1 MYRKDQ
7 PCEEKCDLIAPA
19 ENSHYSCRPLLWLGP
34 RGPVTFESVKNNE
47 DKSCVTD
54 LTCVHCGAVYP
65 GGNLVAAEGVWMTCP
80 KCGPADGILDIGYD
94 YDRVRA
100 GWKAKSLTARAFTH
114 WRYAELL
121 PLRPSAVRNDWPD
134 GWTPVLDAT
143 RLATY
148 LGLKQILL
156 KDEGR
161 NPTASF
167 KDRASSVGVAHALQV
182 GAKTIACASTG
193 NAASSLAGHAA
204 LAGLPAYIFVP
215 ATAPEP
221 KIAQLQVFG
230 ATVFAVKSSYDA
242 AYDLCSKA
250 CQEFGWYNRNC
261 AINPVLVE
269 GKKTAGLEVA
279 EQSTG
284 FGGVPDWVAVSVGD
298 GCTIAGIWKGLKQMH
313 ELGVIDRLPRLL
325 AAQAEYVKPIDYA
338 MKHGKLPPIGEGQTI
353 ADSIDVHVPRNWR
366 KAVNAIRESNGVVVT
381 ASDDAI
387 LDAMRLAGR
396 HGMFAEPA
404 AAASLAAVISALDSK
419 TIQPTDRVLIM
430 ITGSGL
436 KDTKNAIR
444 AGGKPISIAPTV
456 NAVKSAVAD
465 HAEAQRTQ
473 G

>member
-1 MYRKDQ
+1 M
-7 PCEEKCDLIAPA
+7 A
-19 ENSHYSCRPLLWLGP
+19 
-34 RGPVTFESVKNNE
+34 
-47 DKSCVTD
+47 SCVTG
-54 LTCVHCGAVYP
+54 LTCIHCGTVYLAA
-65 GGNLVAAEGVWMTCP
+65 NLVKAEGVWMTCP
-80 KCGPADGILDIGYD
+80 KCGPADGVLDINYD
-94 YDRVRA
+94 LDRVRA
-100 GWKAKSLTARAFTH
+100 AWKTRPLAERPLNH

-121 PLRPSAVRNDWPD
+121 PLEATTIRHDWQV
-134 GWTPVLDAT
+134 GWTPNIDAG
-143 RLATY
+143 RLARD
-148 LGLKQILL
+148 LGIRQVLL

-182 GAKTIACASTG
+182 GARTIACASTG

-221 KIAQLQVFG
+221 KLAQLLVFG
-230 ATVFAVKSSYDA
+230 ATVFAVQSTYDA
-242 AYDLCSKA
+242 AYDLCSQA
-250 CQEFGWYNRNC
+250 CQEFDWYNRNC

-279 EQSTG
+279 EQCAS

-298 GCTIAGIWKGLKQMH
+298 GCTIAGVWRGLKQMH

-325 AAQAEYVKPIDYA
+325 AAQAEHVKPVAYA
-338 MKHGKLPPIGEGQTI
+338 LEHGELPRESSGKTI

-366 KAVNAIRESNGVVVT
+366 KAVQAIREAEGVVVT
-381 ASDDAI
+381 ASDEAI

-396 HGMFAEPA
+396 NGVFAEPA
-404 AAASLAAVISALDSK
+404 AAASLAAVVSAVDAK
-419 TIQPTDRVLIM
+419 IIGPNDRVLVM

-444 AGGKPISIAPTV
+444 AGGRPIAIEPSVA
-456 NAVKSAVAD
+456 AVHQALEGSRKGAK
-465 HAEAQRTQ
+465 TQ
-473 G
+473 S